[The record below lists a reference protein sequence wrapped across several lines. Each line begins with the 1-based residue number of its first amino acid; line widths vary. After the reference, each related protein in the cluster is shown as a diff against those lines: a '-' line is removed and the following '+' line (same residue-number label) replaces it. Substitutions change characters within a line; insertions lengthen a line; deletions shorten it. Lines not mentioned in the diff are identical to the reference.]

1 MRRREFITLL
11 GSAAAA
17 WPVAAIAQRNAM
29 PVIAYLDVAEQPQ
42 VLAAFYRVL
51 LTMAI
56 LLARTPPSN
65 FGQTPGD
72 MTDSPN
78 YCQSLYAG
86 KSPLSLQLIRPQPLL
101 LKLRPQQFRS
111 SF

>member
-1 MRRREFITLL
+1 MRRRSSSALL
-11 GSAAAA
+11 GGAAAA
-17 WPVAAIAQRNAM
+17 WPVAAIAQRNAV

-51 LTMAI
+51 LTMVI

-72 MTDSPN
+72 MIDSPIIVRA
-78 YCQSLYAG
+78 C
-86 KSPLSLQLIRPQPLL
+86 SPRG
-101 LKLRPQQFRS
+101 RRYRYN
-111 SF
+111 